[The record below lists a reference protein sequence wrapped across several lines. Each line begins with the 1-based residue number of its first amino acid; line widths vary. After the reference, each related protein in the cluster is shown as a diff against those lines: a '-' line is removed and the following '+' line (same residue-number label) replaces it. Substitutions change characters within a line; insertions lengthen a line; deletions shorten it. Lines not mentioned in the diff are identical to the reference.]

1 MEVTGLTK
9 HQSQSMIYSTRSN
22 VSGFDSDNGNTF
34 MDKMITT
41 YTTSYSEEG
50 ISCRKEF
57 KNGDY
62 ESSKDVW
69 TLMYRNPSDYTKVQ
83 KLLNGF
89 GNDDRLTFA
98 SQKVFWE
105 DYLGGEMDVDEFKDY
120 YSETQNGIIDFEG
133 KMAKGEKLRDI
144 VNEPYAEYFNNQ
156 GFVGHVYTEQE
167 MWDNWYARV
176 EASQKEALAKG
187 AGIEPP
193 TETQI
198 WHWRDGAFGYNV
210 EVYKSEKRK
219 SEYIVKLYYD
229 NGKDEERIVD
239 TDKINASSCSILDL
253 QVKMLSLMD
262 EGKVTQEEY
271 MMDMVIAHFN
281 MEHQYPNADENTMID
296 FKNIFEKQLDL
307 EMRNGGREKHI
318 ERWQDLLTYL

>member
-69 TLMYRNPSDYTKVQ
+69 TLMYSNPSDYTKVQ

-105 DYLGGEMDVDEFKDY
+105 DYLGGEM
-120 YSETQNGIIDFEG
+120 
-133 KMAKGEKLRDI
+133 
-144 VNEPYAEYFNNQ
+144 
-156 GFVGHVYTEQE
+156 E
-167 MWDNWYARV
+167 MLDNWYARV

-198 WHWRDGAFGYNV
+198 WHWRDGAFGYNA

-239 TDKINASSCSILDL
+239 TDKINALSCNIVDL
-253 QVKMLSLMD
+253 QVKMLSLKD
-262 EGKVTQEEY
+262 EGKITQEEY

-281 MEHQYPNADENTMID
+281 MEYQYPNSDENTMID

-307 EMRNGGREKHI
+307 EMRNGGSKKHI
-318 ERWQDLLTYL
+318 ERWKNIIACLK